1 MPPGSPGGNVATMQ
15 TLVTDALTQLA
26 DDVMASA
33 WLLPAGDPFRHFLSM
48 LAALPADE
56 DAWLEVLTPWA
67 DEMQRGW
74 HPPGATPDH
83 LPAAG
88 ALAVSAL
95 RTARH
100 LPRESPLAPVL
111 HKAARWGF
119 FVVRPDAH

>member
-1 MPPGSPGGNVATMQ
+1 MPPGWADGSVPAMQ
-15 TLVTDALTQLA
+15 TLATDALTQLA

-33 WLLPAGDPFRHFLSM
+33 WLLPAEDPVRQYLSM

-56 DAWLEVLTPWA
+56 EAWLEVLAPWA
-67 DEMQRGW
+67 EEMQRGW
-74 HPPGATPDH
+74 RPAAATAEH

-95 RTARH
+95 RTARQ
-100 LPRESPLAPVL
+100 LPRESPLSPVL

-119 FVVRPDAH
+119 FLVRPESH